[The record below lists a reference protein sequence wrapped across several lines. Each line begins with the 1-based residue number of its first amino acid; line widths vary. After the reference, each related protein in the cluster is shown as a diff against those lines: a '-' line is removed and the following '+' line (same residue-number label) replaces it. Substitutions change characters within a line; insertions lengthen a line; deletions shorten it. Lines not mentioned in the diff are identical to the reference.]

1 VDEMIESIEL
11 TVLGMKCGGCESN
24 VSTKL
29 AAVDG
34 VVAVKASSSNK
45 SVSVDFDTDKTSL
58 DAIKGVIQA
67 AGFSVQ

>member
-1 VDEMIESIEL
+1 MIESIEL

-34 VVAVKASSSNK
+34 VAAVKASSANK
-45 SVSVDFDTDKTSL
+45 SVSVDFDPDKTSM
-58 DAIKGVIQA
+58 DAIKSIIQA
-67 AGFSVQ
+67 AGYSVQ